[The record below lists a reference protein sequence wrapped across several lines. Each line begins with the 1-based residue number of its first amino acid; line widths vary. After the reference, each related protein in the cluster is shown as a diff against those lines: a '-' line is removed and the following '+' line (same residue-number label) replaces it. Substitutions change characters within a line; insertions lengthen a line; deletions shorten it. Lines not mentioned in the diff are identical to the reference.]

1 LSDLRHT
8 MSQNKKEEKKSVPKV
23 ETPIP
28 SENMKNLTE
37 MLNSATHERL
47 IVRVNRIDKTLEELN
62 NKFNLLVDYLKIN
75 INYLVEMKE
84 EENKRKEKKYE
95 GTDFERD
102 HQQGKP
108 GDEGGNDK
116 KYEEADSEEDKR
128 DKGNDKKNEE
138 TDFKGDHR
146 QGKPGDDE
154 DYVVKDMEYEEE
166 KKGKEKKF
174 EETEFER
181 DNRQRKPGDERGMTF
196 ISGDKGKTE
205 DKRISETSSGTGNVK
220 KYEEDQRDKGMDKK
234 YEKTDSEEDQRDKG
248 KPDDKGKPGTGTKKT
263 SIYKKETTFFF
274 KSKGPFAKTE
284 WVPQDIKIEKT
295 NILVSERGKN
305 KSFGL
310 NTIKKTTLTLE
321 DDGGFVITVV
331 KTNGKSIKF
340 RFLDEDNA
348 NDFNDKLQAEI
359 QKNERKGGQKTD
371 ESFD

>member
-8 MSQNKKEEKKSVPKV
+8 MSQNKKEVKSDPNFV
-23 ETPIP
+23 ETSILM
-28 SENMKNLTE
+28 NKLTE
-37 MLNSATHERL
+37 KLQGATHERL

-128 DKGNDKKNEE
+128 DKGNDKKYEE
-138 TDFKGDHR
+138 TDFERYHR
-146 QGKPGDDE
+146 QGKPGDE
-154 DYVVKDMEYEEE
+154 DYIVKDMEYEEE
-166 KKGKEKKF
+166 KEGKEKKF

-181 DNRQRKPGDERGMTF
+181 DNRQGKPGDERGMTF
-196 ISGDKGKTE
+196 NSILSGDKGKTE

-359 QKNERKGGQKTD
+359 QKNKPKGKGWTKN
-371 ESFD
+371 